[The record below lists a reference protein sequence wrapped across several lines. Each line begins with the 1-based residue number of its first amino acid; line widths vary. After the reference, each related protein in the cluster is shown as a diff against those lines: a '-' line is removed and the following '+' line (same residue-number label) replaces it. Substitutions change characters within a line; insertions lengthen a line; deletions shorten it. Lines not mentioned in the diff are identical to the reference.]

1 MTDIYEKVK
10 DQVNIAEAVSLFGI
24 QLNSKANG
32 LCPFH
37 AEKTPSFSVDRKK
50 NIFTCFGCGET
61 GDVIAFVSKMRECEP
76 LEAAKFLAESFH
88 IDIYEC
94 TKMQSI
100 NNNLK

>member
-1 MTDIYEKVK
+1 MTDIFEKVK

-24 QLNSKANG
+24 QLNSKDKG

-37 AEKTPSFSVDRKK
+37 TEKTPSFSVDRKK

-76 LEAAKFLAESFH
+76 LEAAKFLAESFR
-88 IDIYEC
+88 IDIDDC
-94 TKMQSI
+94 PKRQSI
-100 NNNLK
+100 KDYLK